1 MHKKERK
8 WRGAYVYIFPNFD
21 SYTNFNISDS
31 IILSRYETRCG
42 IVSRPDFYSW
52 SITPARKTYISR
64 RDAAG
69 KRIGAIVAV
78 ALSSRPNILS
88 LSFSLTRLASSIGIS
103 KSRAAQ
109 VDSPDLEHPL
119 PPPPGW
125 RAFNRI
131 EDSSLLSRA
140 PSKQRADAMHE
151 RCVIWWASHIHLCW
165 QLYTRACIRALARSL
180 VLPRRPLSLSLL
192 VHKLAAVTPTPSSLL
207 TLPVDSCCP
216 ALSATLTR
224 SVSVAVVANTHTYVR
239 AVRIYMCTGCFG
251 KDGRQFLAT
260 CKIHENNPTHFYQIL
275 FYNASRPKYLSFKF
289 EKCFS

>member
-1 MHKKERK
+1 MHQKKSRND
-8 WRGAYVYIFPNFD
+8 AYAYIFSNFD

-42 IVSRPDFYSW
+42 NVSRPDFYSW

-88 LSFSLTRLASSIGIS
+88 FSLARSASSIGIS

-119 PPPPGW
+119 PPAPGW

-151 RCVIWWASHIHLCW
+151 RCVIWWASHVHLCR
-165 QLYTRACIRALARSL
+165 QLYTRACMLALARSL
-180 VLPRRPLSLSLL
+180 VLLPRPHPPPFSSTSSRRLHPRRALYLRCRLTRVVRRSPPLWLAPSLSQ
-192 VHKLAAVTPTPSSLL
+192 S
-207 TLPVDSCCP
+207 
-216 ALSATLTR
+216 
-224 SVSVAVVANTHTYVR
+224 
-239 AVRIYMCTGCFG
+239 
-251 KDGRQFLAT
+251 
-260 CKIHENNPTHFYQIL
+260 
-275 FYNASRPKYLSFKF
+275 
-289 EKCFS
+289 